1 MIWAVYSAMTRPKS
15 EQGPS
20 VVILSRL
27 VEQQQFA
34 YDQTMNAE
42 PDLARLAATVGDPR
56 RIQMLALLMEG
67 RALTAKELALGSGIT
82 PATAT
87 SHLRRLLHDGLLA
100 STSQGRHKYF
110 RLASEQVAHLIESLM
125 QVAPRRQ
132 PGSAHAAEPIRQARY
147 CYDHL
152 AGSLGTGLLAL
163 LLRKG
168 WLVNDLADTT
178 AKQLELTPRGVKAFT
193 SLGLDVATTR
203 TRRRQF
209 ACRCLD
215 WSERRD
221 HLGGALG
228 AALAEHLQAS
238 HWIERKKHSRVV
250 AVTALGREQLAQW
263 GLRLG

>member
-1 MIWAVYSAMTRPKS
+1 
-15 EQGPS
+15 
-20 VVILSRL
+20 
-27 VEQQQFA
+27 
-34 YDQTMNAE
+34 MNAE

-67 RALTAKELALGSGIT
+67 RALTAKELALGAGIT

-87 SHLRRLLHDGLLA
+87 AHLKRLLDDGLLA
-100 STSQGRHKYF
+100 GTSQGRHKYF
-110 RLASEQVAHLIESLM
+110 RLASEHVAQLVETLM
-125 QVAPRRQ
+125 RVAPRRQ
-132 PGSAHAAEPIRQARY
+132 TEPAHAAEPIRQARY

-163 LLRKG
+163 LLRKA
-168 WLVNDLADTT
+168 WLVSDSADT
-178 AKQLELTPRGVKAFT
+178 ADKQLELTSKGVRALT
-193 SLGLDVATTR
+193 TLGIDLADTR
-203 TRRRQF
+203 ARRRQF

-228 AALAEHLQAS
+228 AALAEHLQAA

-250 AVTALGREQLAQW
+250 VVTALGREQLGRW
-263 GLRLG
+263 GLRLA

>member
-1 MIWAVYSAMTRPKS
+1 MH
-15 EQGPS
+15 
-20 VVILSRL
+20 
-27 VEQQQFA
+27 
-34 YDQTMNAE
+34 AE

-67 RALTAKELALGSGIT
+67 RALTAKELALGAGIT

-87 SHLRRLLHDGLLA
+87 AHLRRLLDDGLVG

-110 RLASEQVAHLIESLM
+110 RLASEQVAHLVESLM
-125 QVAPRRQ
+125 RVAPRRQ
-132 PGSAHAAEPIRQARY
+132 PEPAHAEPIRQARY

-168 WLVNDLADTT
+168 WLVNDSSDT
-178 AKQLELTPRGVKAFT
+178 AGKQLELTSKGSRAFT
-193 SLGLDVATTR
+193 TLGMDLEGAR
-203 TRRRQF
+203 ARRRQF

-228 AALAEHLQAS
+228 AMLAEHLQAA
-238 HWIERKKHSRVV
+238 HWIERRKHSRVV
-250 AVTALGREQLAQW
+250 VVTALGREQMAQW
-263 GLRLG
+263 GLRLA

>member
-1 MIWAVYSAMTRPKS
+1 
-15 EQGPS
+15 
-20 VVILSRL
+20 
-27 VEQQQFA
+27 
-34 YDQTMNAE
+34 MNAE
-42 PDLARLAATVGDPR
+42 PDLARLASTVGDPR

-67 RALTAKELALGSGIT
+67 RALTAKELALGAGIT

-87 SHLRRLLHDGLLA
+87 SHLRRLLDDGLLA

-110 RLASEQVAHLIESLM
+110 RLASEQVAHLVESLM
-125 QVAPRRQ
+125 QVAPRRR
-132 PGSAHAAEPIRQARY
+132 PEAAPASEPIRHARY

-152 AGSLGTGLLAL
+152 AGSLGTGLLAT

-168 WLVNDLADTT
+168 WLVNDADP
-178 AKQLELTPRGVKAFT
+178 AAVKQLDLTPKGAKAFT
-193 SLGLDVATTR
+193 ALGIDLAGAR
-203 TRRRQF
+203 ARRRQF

-228 AALAEHLQAS
+228 AALAEHLLAE

-250 AVTALGREQLAQW
+250 LVTDFGQAQLAQL
-263 GLRLG
+263 GLRTAR